1 METYTEQEAAA
12 KQKAA
17 AKMQK
22 IIQLLTDGTLAARK
36 LSQPLDAA
44 LRPKVLTE
52 ALRPF
57 EAATSAGTADGLS
70 IYGAA
75 KSRPLLGN
83 TAIEILE
90 IKIEHEILKDYGRI
104 WRYALIDFV
113 KAWRDLLQAKA
124 VNPQTVE
131 ALKQLEYGVED
142 CIEGV
147 KEWTDENGWPTGE
160 SAPRKYFTLLQQF
173 KIQVADILDD
183 QPIAET
189 ATKFTIPKIK
199 KAAKSKKDKYRQKAA
214 ALIITTYVH
223 NNDEGEEVGL
233 ERVLDALLASKDSEL
248 AMIMKGYKPNWKWTP
263 TCSDKVEKM
272 LDGWLDNDRLDW
284 SDIRKWPEAKARY
297 YEIKNRNNKHNKN
310 KPNKTEGK
318 NA

>member
-12 KQKAA
+12 KL
-17 AKMQK
+17 QK
-22 IIQLLTDGTLAARK
+22 IIQLLTDGTIAARK

-57 EAATSAGTADGLS
+57 EAATITGTADGVS

-75 KSRPLLGN
+75 KLQPAFG
-83 TAIEILE
+83 TPGEYAT
-90 IKIEHEILKDYGRI
+90 LKEYGAT
-104 WRYALIDFV
+104 WRRALIDFV

-160 SAPRKYFTLLQQF
+160 SAPRKYFAILQQF
-173 KIQVADILDD
+173 KIQVADILDN

-189 ATKFTIPKIK
+189 ATNFKVKILIDETGQQLANRWLAARK
-199 KAAKSKKDKYRQKAA
+199 IINNYLANNRPGKITGLPTVLKALLKSK
-214 ALIITTYVH
+214 
-223 NNDEGEEVGL
+223 
-233 ERVLDALLASKDSEL
+233 SSEL
-248 AMIMKGYKPNWKWTP
+248 AIALQGCKVQKGKKPFKWTDNEEKRVQ
-263 TCSDKVEKM
+263 CVKDKFT
-272 LDGWLDNDRLDW
+272 GWIEN
-284 SDIRKWPEAKARY
+284 RKLIWPPDLQKL
-297 YEIKNRNNKHNKN
+297 IKDYQTIAHRNNKHNKN